1 MRKSSLS
8 QLQPLVSALVAVTL
22 TANTWL
28 VMHSDF
34 TRFSLRFLGSEIR
47 IEKEVSHN

>member
-1 MRKSSLS
+1 MRKSFPS
-8 QLQPLVSALVAVTL
+8 QLQPLVVALVAVTL

-34 TRFSLRFLGSEIR
+34 IRFSLRFLGSEIR
-47 IEKEVSHN
+47 IEKEISPN